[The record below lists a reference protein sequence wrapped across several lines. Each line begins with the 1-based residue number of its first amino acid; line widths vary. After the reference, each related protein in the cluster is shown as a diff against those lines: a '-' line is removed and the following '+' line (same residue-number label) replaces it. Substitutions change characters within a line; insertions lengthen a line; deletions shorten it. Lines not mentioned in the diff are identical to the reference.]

1 MGVGGGQYVCFCH
14 VAGDE
19 AHLSEVGDQ
28 RLEAPRVMAS
38 ERCDGWWIDE
48 DTHCILCGKAA
59 VGGRAAASAR
69 RAARGVLRGLW
80 SVLLTHR
87 LTRTGA
93 GEEGEAAQADIGE
106 PAWQERCHNP
116 RRECSRPDIAS
127 L

>member
-1 MGVGGGQYVCFCH
+1 MEVGGGQYVCFRH
-14 VAGDE
+14 VVGDE

-59 VGGRAAASAR
+59 VGGGAAASAR
-69 RAARGVLRGLW
+69 RAARGVLRGLS

-87 LTRTGA
+87 LTRTGT
-93 GEEGEAAQADIGE
+93 GEEGEAAQAEVGE
-106 PAWQERCHNP
+106 TARQGRGHL
-116 RRECSRPDIAS
+116 RDQYV
-127 L
+127 